1 MIDTKA
7 LALKILQEKAVV
19 IRDVDGG
26 EKPFLYSSGNWGPGY
41 CMIKGLVGK
50 KWLMEDLVHNL
61 AIKVAA
67 AAPKIEFVAANATGG
82 MVPGWILSNHLE
94 RKKPLGLDRPV
105 PYVYVRGTRKK
116 GGHGELVTGIENND
130 LIGHGQRA
138 LVVEELVNFAETT
151 CNSAEALRELGY
163 EVTHAA
169 CILFY
174 DNPVAKQRLKDTGVE
189 LIYLLTL
196 PEILA
201 VAEAEKTH
209 APHVIQSYR
218 DFLADPK
225 GWQAQRGLKL
235 VASGGTQ

>member
-50 KWLMEDLVHNL
+50 KWLMKELVWAL
-61 AIKVAA
+61 SAMVAK
-67 AAPKIEFVAANATGG
+67 AAPKLEFVAANATGG
-82 MVPGWILSNHLE
+82 MVPGWMLSEDLE
-94 RKKPLGLDRPV
+94 MDTRLNRPV

-116 GGHGELVTGIENND
+116 GGHGELVTGIANND
-130 LIGHGQRA
+130 LIGRGQRA

-174 DNPVAKQRLKDTGVE
+174 DNPVAIQRLKDTGIE
-189 LIYLLTL
+189 LIHLLTL
-196 PEILA
+196 PEILD
-201 VAEAEKTH
+201 VAEQKKTH

-225 GWQAQRGLKL
+225 GWQDKRGLK
-235 VASGGTQ
+235 VVPTGGTL